1 MVKIVIENLA
11 QKEVFG
17 IGQRTSVLKLLQSNY
32 IDWMHACGAKGRCTT
47 CKCIVLEGME
57 SLSAETKPELKYR
70 AQGVLRKNERLAC
83 QVTITGDVRISVPE
97 EYKLPHLHYT
107 F

>member
-1 MVKIVIENLA
+1 MPRVVIANLSEKA
-11 QKEVFG
+11 LDVQGES
-17 IGQRTSVLKLLQSNY
+17 RSLLQHLHDHGL
-32 IDWMHACGAKGRCTT
+32 DWMHACGAKGRCTT
-47 CKCIVLEGME
+47 CKCIVLEGIE

-83 QVTITGDVRISVPE
+83 QVMITGDVRISVPE